1 MKDPF
6 PPARAAGC
14 RAMVD
19 NIDQYEPKDIAFRV
33 LPTICGLLVDPEKS
47 VRDGTFSTI
56 FSKISKFPNFSRF
69 PRRPEIRF
77 NSRGRS

>member
-19 NIDQYEPKDIAFRV
+19 NIEHYEPKDIAFRV

-47 VRDGTFSTI
+47 VREGKRLYF
-56 FSKISKFPNFSRF
+56 
-69 PRRPEIRF
+69 
-77 NSRGRS
+77 

>member
-1 MKDPF
+1 MIFKATKQKVAISAFARSMKDPF

-19 NIDQYEPKDIAFRV
+19 NIEHYEPKDIAFRV

-47 VRDGTFSTI
+47 VREGKRLYF
-56 FSKISKFPNFSRF
+56 
-69 PRRPEIRF
+69 
-77 NSRGRS
+77 

>member
-33 LPTICGLLVDPEKS
+33 LPTICGLMVDPEKS
-47 VRDGTFSTI
+47 VREGI
-56 FSKISKFPNFSRF
+56 FNILNSFRVFFSRF
-69 PRRPEIRF
+69 Q
-77 NSRGRS
+77 RGAKVCGSSGRGFE